1 MISALGGNIAAFG
14 MMTDSFIWDVDSITN
29 IPIPLFELF
38 RLVDGD
44 IRLDYCDEI
53 HNSDRIDKV
62 ALMLFPP
69 DGKSMVAD
77 VLNKQ
82 TGDLFYM
89 NISKDGRQRLPY

>member
-1 MISALGGNIAAFG
+1 MISALGGNTAAFG
-14 MMTDSFIWDVDSITN
+14 MMTDGFIWDVASITN

-44 IRLDYCDEI
+44 ICLDYCGET

-62 ALMLFPP
+62 ASMLFPP